1 MKCRSYLHS
10 DAHAA
15 ERQPA
20 LVQQEGCVG
29 EVQRFRALEAE
40 AVRDAHPDRAARR
53 EGFRGPHSKADT
65 PRPSVATAAAA
76 STF

>member
-29 EVQRFRALEAE
+29 EVQRFRAL
-40 AVRDAHPDRAARR
+40 DARFLP
-53 EGFRGPHSKADT
+53 E
-65 PRPSVATAAAA
+65 RPSG
-76 STF
+76 